1 MMLTEKLALE
11 TSLLYIVK
19 DTKRNRLNIVKS
31 FSKENM
37 AFDPTGHDFLHAQ
50 RVAKLAQKNV

>member
-19 DTKRNRLNIVKS
+19 DTKRNRLRWITNLIRIICNLKRS
-31 FSKENM
+31 
-37 AFDPTGHDFLHAQ
+37 LQ
-50 RVAKLAQKNV
+50 YCI

>member
-1 MMLTEKLALE
+1 M
-11 TSLLYIVK
+11 SLDDI
-19 DTKRNRLNIVKS
+19 KS

-50 RVAKLAQKNV
+50 RVAKLAQKIYTEDFLSLIHISEPTRQVR